1 MDFLRGST
9 LPVASSVASNL
20 LSACSLLFGP
30 DVHVS
35 LDFVKIIE
43 LPALKAQ
50 YRKKAFEF
58 HPDRA
63 KFLGVN
69 EIELSEKFKELT
81 QAYETVNSAIEKGL
95 GNNWG
100 DLRRPSRARP
110 PRPENPGNGFS
121 HRTYKGPLPQ
131 RELLIG
137 QFLYYTGIISWQTLM
152 EAIIW
157 QRRQRPLFGQIAV
170 EWGILTPA
178 DVVRILDERRIERRF
193 REKFGEFALNKH
205 YITPYQRLAILG
217 KQRKQQRLIG
227 EFFIDEGY
235 LSPREMATLIERLK
249 AHNLRSGMN
258 PYRFYTGR

>member
-1 MDFLRGST
+1 MPFASF
-9 LPVASSVASNL
+9 VASDL

-43 LPALKAQ
+43 PPALKAQ

-63 KFLGVN
+63 RSLGVN

-81 QAYETVNSAIEKGL
+81 QAYETVNSAIRNGPD
-95 GNNWG
+95 NNWA
-100 DLRRPSRARP
+100 DLGRP
-110 PRPENPGNGFS
+110 PRARSNNPKRPGEGFAQ
-121 HRTYKGPLPQ
+121 RTYKGPLPQ
-131 RELLIG
+131 RSLLIG

-152 EAIIW
+152 EAVIW
-157 QRRQRPLFGQIAV
+157 QKRQRPLFGQIAV

-178 DVVRILDERRIERRF
+178 DVVRILNERRIERRF

-227 EFFIDEGY
+227 EYFIDEGY

-258 PYRFYTGR
+258 SYRFYTGR